1 MNQLG
6 RNWREERIGTPAE
19 LHVGERVL
27 CAGETD
33 IYVVIRVD
41 RKAGSADLLH
51 LRSRGFNRI
60 EENVPIEDLVRLS
73 EFGRS
78 SIETESESEQTSAA

>member
-6 RNWREERIGTPAE
+6 QNWSGERMGTPAE

-27 CAGETD
+27 RAGDTD

-41 RKAGSADLLH
+41 QHAGSADLLH
-51 LRSRGFNRI
+51 LRSRGHNRI
-60 EENVPIEDLVRLS
+60 EENVAIEDLVRLS
-73 EFGRS
+73 QFGRS
-78 SIETESESEQTSAA
+78 SIEAESESEQTSAA